1 MKCRNCKT
9 TLKNIFVDLGF
20 SPPSNNY
27 LNKTDLKAEEKY
39 LPLVVNVCHKCF
51 LVQTEDYN
59 SADDLF
65 SNDYAYFSSTSK
77 SWLNH
82 AKEYCETI
90 IKKINLLSSSFVVE
104 IASND
109 GYLLKNFI
117 EKKIPCIG
125 VEPTL
130 STAKIAEK
138 KGIPVIK
145 DFFGFN
151 LSKQIKKNYGSADL
165 ICGNNVYAHVPN
177 INDFTSG
184 LKNLLKPSGTI
195 TLEFPHLF
203 NLIKYKQF
211 DTIYHEHFSYLS
223 LITVQKI
230 FKANGLKIYDVTE
243 LGTHG
248 GSLRVFGCHNDY
260 AISVSENVKKIIN
273 MEKQFGLNKIRSYRH
288 FQDKVEKI
296 KFQFLNFLIKARLK
310 GKLVCGYGAAAK
322 GNTLINYSG
331 VSSDLVSFVC
341 DASKSKQNK
350 YLPGSHIPVLPPSAL
365 KKFKP
370 DFVIIFPWNI
380 KEEVIEQNKFIYN
393 WGGKFVTF
401 IPHMK
406 IYS

>member
-1 MKCRNCKT
+1 MKCRHCEAA
-9 TLKNIFVDLGF
+9 LKNIFVDLGF

-151 LSKQIKKNYGSADL
+151 LSKQIKKN
-165 ICGNNVYAHVPN
+165 
-177 INDFTSG
+177 
-184 LKNLLKPSGTI
+184 
-195 TLEFPHLF
+195 
-203 NLIKYKQF
+203 
-211 DTIYHEHFSYLS
+211 
-223 LITVQKI
+223 
-230 FKANGLKIYDVTE
+230 
-243 LGTHG
+243 
-248 GSLRVFGCHNDY
+248 
-260 AISVSENVKKIIN
+260 
-273 MEKQFGLNKIRSYRH
+273 
-288 FQDKVEKI
+288 
-296 KFQFLNFLIKARLK
+296 
-310 GKLVCGYGAAAK
+310 
-322 GNTLINYSG
+322 
-331 VSSDLVSFVC
+331 
-341 DASKSKQNK
+341 
-350 YLPGSHIPVLPPSAL
+350 
-365 KKFKP
+365 
-370 DFVIIFPWNI
+370 
-380 KEEVIEQNKFIYN
+380 
-393 WGGKFVTF
+393 
-401 IPHMK
+401 
-406 IYS
+406 